1 MRIAFILLTALLFVA
16 GFSSDG
22 MSYYISCG
30 IEADG
35 SDIDKS
41 KDADY
46 AKRVEW
52 KKLYDNACALYRQGK
67 SAEALVISNKALD
80 TAKQFLGETHPDV
93 AITLAQQ
100 ARIYIG
106 LRQYTKADTM
116 FRQAETVLMKAF
128 AIKGLDPMALNR
140 ESIKYPGVA
149 NILIN
154 RAEFYIIRA
163 MFREAELSLKS
174 VVNTLESYG
183 NPYGPEMAEALYLFG
198 EMQRTMK
205 MFEDAEQYYRNA
217 MIITENTL
225 GTSHI
230 NYIKILI
237 GTAANYHTWKKYK
250 DSSFIYRK
258 ALTIAEETLGSASKE
273 AKLIRENLALVLDDH
288 GLHMDAIKL
297 RLDDE

>member
-1 MRIAFILLTALLFVA
+1 MRIALILFVALLFVA
-16 GFSSDG
+16 GFSSEG

-35 SDIDKS
+35 SDMDKS
-41 KDADY
+41 KNPDN
-46 AKRVEW
+46 AKKSEW
-52 KKLYDNACALYRQGK
+52 KKLYDNACTLYRQGK
-67 SAEALVISNKALD
+67 FAEALVISDKALD

-93 AITLAQQ
+93 AITLGQQ

-106 LRQYTKADTM
+106 LRQYTKADKM

-128 AIKGLDPMALNR
+128 PIKGLDPMALNR
-140 ESIKYPGVA
+140 ESIKYPGVT

-154 RAEFYIIRA
+154 RAEFYIMRA

-174 VVNTLESYG
+174 VVNTIESYG

-198 EMQRTMK
+198 EMHRTMK
-205 MFEDAEQYYRNA
+205 MFEEAEQYYRSA
-217 MIITENTL
+217 MNIAENTL
-225 GTSHI
+225 GTTHM

-237 GTAANYHTWKKYK
+237 GKAANYHTWGKYK
-250 DSSFIYRK
+250 DSNFIYRK
-258 ALTIAEETLGSASKE
+258 ALTIAEETLGTASKE
-273 AKLIRENLALVLDDH
+273 ARLIRENLALVLEDQ
-288 GLHMDAIKL
+288 GLHMDAVKL